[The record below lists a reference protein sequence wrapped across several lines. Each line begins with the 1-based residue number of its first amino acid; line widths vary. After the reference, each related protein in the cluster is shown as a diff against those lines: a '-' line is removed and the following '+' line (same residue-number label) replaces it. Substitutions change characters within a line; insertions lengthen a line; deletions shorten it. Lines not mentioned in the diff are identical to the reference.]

1 MLESN
6 KHVLGKYTLFGG
18 CDETERNIARFVD
31 SEEPG
36 YEEDFPIVCLEILPK
51 SEKFAEPLCHRDFLG
66 ALMNLG
72 IERKNIG
79 DISVMHKRAEH
90 LTVLTDIFSPDT
102 AADGLE
108 ICPILPSP
116 SFLSRQ
122 KSVPL
127 KLRAPKTD
135 YFCRDSLRTTQ
146 EYRAYFKEDETEYRQ
161 KEPFSASGVGSL
173 MHKNNRAYVFVLEK
187 ISGYILSELTKV
199 KHTLVECRIAENLPS
214 GGLYELKEEKM
225 CVPSLRCDC
234 FIAEVFHLSRSES
247 TKLFG
252 SEKVFVN
259 GRCVS
264 SPGMQLKQGDTVS
277 VRGFGRFRFLLEQGK
292 TKKGNAFVNI
302 GRFV

>member
-18 CDETERNIARFVD
+18 CDGTERNIARFVD

-79 DISVMHKRAEH
+79 DISV
-90 LTVLTDIFSPDT
+90 
-102 AADGLE
+102 
-108 ICPILPSP
+108 
-116 SFLSRQ
+116 
-122 KSVPL
+122 
-127 KLRAPKTD
+127 
-135 YFCRDSLRTTQ
+135 
-146 EYRAYFKEDETEYRQ
+146 
-161 KEPFSASGVGSL
+161 
-173 MHKNNRAYVFVLEK
+173 KNNRAYVFVLEK

-214 GGLYELKEEKM
+214 GGLYELKEEKI